1 MPKNTD
7 IKFPGYQIVR
17 QDRHSATRG
26 GGLAIYIDNRISYE
40 NLTLTFETDNIEKQA
55 VRINTKKGKVTI
67 FNIYAPPS
75 IAIESI
81 KKIETILN
89 KFPNNTIIVGDL
101 NSHHSLWG
109 SNIDTNAGKHIAEML
124 ETSNFC
130 VINSGQITRID
141 DRSESAIDL
150 TIVSDRLSGQAEWEV
165 IQEPCGSDHLPILTT
180 LNFSPEIEE
189 IKLPKKFIFE
199 KADWSEYKTLL
210 NEHKIEEFD
219 STSVNSFL
227 NDITNK
233 ILNAAGSSI
242 PRTSGKTKRRT
253 ANPSWSGR
261 CTEARKTARRAFRDF
276 RNNKI
281 THTEY
286 NRIHRNT
293 KKVIKEVKQEHW
305 REYVSTLNKNTNTA
319 KVWKKIST
327 LNGSKKSNIPTI
339 GNAYAAKDKAELFAK
354 QFASA
359 SSSNNLE
366 PEHKNKRDKFI
377 NEHKNAINDLGPD
390 TGPLNTP
397 ISVKEINEA
406 LNSKADTAPGDD
418 KVTYKLLKNLPE
430 NMLSI
435 IATLMNQIFNTGQF
449 PTEWRN
455 AVVIPLPKPGK
466 DRNDPQSYR
475 PISLTSHLCKTMET
489 ILNNRLKWY
498 LDRKGIIDP
507 AQSGFRSNRSTL
519 DHLVTLE
526 TEIKCGIASKQYTG
540 AVFLDISKAFD
551 LVWHEG
557 LIYKTKNYGITG
569 KFLNFIKNFLTDRKI
584 QVKVNETLSDT
595 YDLENGTPQG
605 SVISPTLFNI
615 MVNDLAEVIN
625 SGEDDAADTP
635 TLSQFADDNKLSH
648 TDRTAKRISKKLQ
661 KYLNKITSWS
671 TKWGFKLS
679 KEKTVAILF
688 GKNTTKYDKE
698 KSNFKLFIQNQPIKV
713 VKSAK
718 FLGITFDQ
726 HLTFKEHFVNI
737 SENCKKALNL
747 MRCVAGSTFGSD
759 KPTLLMLYK
768 SLIRSKLD
776 YGCQALLSTC
786 KSTIHLFDK
795 TQTAALRI
803 ALRAHATTSNHALL
817 AEAGELPVSV
827 RWEELALKYWARVLS
842 NPDNPANELMNY
854 RYTRIYNFPSYHAK
868 WDLTDKGPFGYRMYK
883 AFKMSELKDLSIAP
897 VEACAHPPWL
907 LYTPTISTEINNK
920 VSKQELPAKVK
931 AVALETIDNKYQGQ
945 VKVFT
950 DGSKDPQSG
959 KTAAA
964 FFDTE
969 AQEGCGYR
977 CTDNISIF
985 TAELIA
991 MREAVDQIKHKQ
1003 YKHSVIL
1010 SDSLSALQ
1018 ALQNKSGSRPDILH
1032 EILQETHNL
1041 AAQGVVIRFEWVP
1054 AHVGIHGNE
1063 TVDKLA
1069 KDALN
1074 NDNIECDTGLS
1085 SREIYPI
1092 AHRIIVNSWEENYSQ
1107 LGLHINKIKST
1118 AISKPVKYSNNV
1130 LEDAVVTRLRL
1141 GRTKLRAD
1149 LGRFLQEGGP
1159 NCTHCKIP
1167 ETIEHYLFNCS
1178 RHSLY
1183 RQDYV
1188 ARLKALDI
1196 KEFTL
1201 KSMLN
1206 PPKYL
1211 AHDVFNALIK
1221 YIRDTDYLNKI

>member
-1 MPKNTD
+1 
-7 IKFPGYQIVR
+7 
-17 QDRHSATRG
+17 
-26 GGLAIYIDNRISYE
+26 
-40 NLTLTFETDNIEKQA
+40 
-55 VRINTKKGKVTI
+55 
-67 FNIYAPPS
+67 
-75 IAIESI
+75 
-81 KKIETILN
+81 
-89 KFPNNTIIVGDL
+89 
-101 NSHHSLWG
+101 
-109 SNIDTNAGKHIAEML
+109 ML
-124 ETSNFC
+124 ETSNFS
-130 VINSGQITRID
+130 VINRGEITRID
-141 DRSESAIDL
+141 NRTESAIDL
-150 TIVSDRLSGQAEWEV
+150 TIVSNSLSGQAEWEV

-210 NEHKIEEFD
+210 KDHKLDEFD
-219 STSVNSFL
+219 STTVNTL
-227 NDITNK
+227 VNDITNK

-242 PRTSGKTKRRT
+242 PKTSGKTKRRT

-286 NRIHRNT
+286 NRIHKNT

-319 KVWKKIST
+319 KVWKKINT

-366 PEHKNKRDKFI
+366 HDHKTKRAKFI
-377 NEHKNAINDLGPD
+377 NKHKNALNDLGPD

-397 ISVKEINEA
+397 ISVKEIKEA

-435 IATLMNQIFNTGQF
+435 IATLMNQIFSTGQF

-466 DRNDPQSYR
+466 DPNDPQSYR

-489 ILNNRLKWY
+489 VLNNRLRWY
-498 LDRKGIIDP
+498 LEKKGIIDP

-584 QVKVNETLSDT
+584 QVKVNENLSDT

-648 TDRTAKRISKKLQ
+648 TDRTAKRISKNLQ

-671 TKWGFKLS
+671 TKWGFKIS

-688 GKNTTKYDKE
+688 GRNTTKYDKE
-698 KSNFKLFIQNQPIKV
+698 KSNFKLFIQNEPIKV

-718 FLGITFDQ
+718 FLGVTFDQ
-726 HLTFKEHFVNI
+726 HLTFKQHFDNI
-737 SENCKKALNL
+737 SDSCKKALNI
-747 MRCVAGSTFGSD
+747 MRCVSGSTFGSD
-759 KPTLLMLYK
+759 KLTLLMLYK
-768 SLIRSKLD
+768 SLIRSKID
-776 YGCQALLSTC
+776 YGSPALLSAC
-786 KSTIHLFDK
+786 KSQIEIFDRI
-795 TQTAALRI
+795 QSAALRI
-803 ALRAHATTSNHALL
+803 ALRAHASTPIPALL

-842 NPDNPANELMNY
+842 NPDNPANDLMNH
-854 RYTRIYNFPSYHAK
+854 RFTRIYNFPSYHTR

-883 AFKMSELKDLSIAP
+883 AFQMNEFKDLTIAP
-897 VEACAHPPWL
+897 VEACPHPPWL
-907 LYTPTISTEINNK
+907 LTTPTISTDINIE
-920 VSKQELPAKVK
+920 VSKQDLPAKVK
-931 AVALETIDNKYQGQ
+931 AVALETIDQKYQGQ

-964 FFDTE
+964 FYDTE
-969 AQEGCGYR
+969 AQEGCSYR

-991 MREAVDQIKHKQ
+991 IREAVDQIKHKN
-1003 YKHSVIL
+1003 YKQAVIL

-1018 ALQNKSGSRPDILH
+1018 ALQNKSGNRPDILH
-1032 EILQETHNL
+1032 EILQEIHIL
-1041 AAQGVVIRFEWVP
+1041 AARGVGIRFEWVP
-1054 AHVGIHGNE
+1054 AHVGIQGNE
-1063 TVDKLA
+1063 AADQLA

-1074 NDNIECDTGLS
+1074 NEIIECDTGLS

-1092 AHRIIVNSWEENYSQ
+1092 ARRIIVNSWEENYSQ
-1107 LGLHINKIKST
+1107 LGLHINKIKTSAT
-1118 AISKPVKYSNNV
+1118 SKPNKYSKNIR
-1130 LEDAVVTRLRL
+1130 EDAVVTRLRL
-1141 GRTKLRAD
+1141 GRTKLCGD
-1149 LGRFLQEGGP
+1149 LGQHIGESGP
-1159 NCTHCKIP
+1159 NCKHCNIP

-1183 RQDYV
+1183 RQDYI
-1188 ARLKALDI
+1188 ARIKALNIQD
-1196 KEFTL
+1196 FTL
-1201 KSMLN
+1201 RSLLN

-1211 AHDVFNALIK
+1211 AHDVFNALIT
-1221 YIRDTDYLNKI
+1221 YVRDTDYLDKI